1 MPGTRR
7 DDVVLF
13 RFHRQYKNLVCGEVV
28 VDGTW
33 NGWCVL
39 CVVLFIPISFVSQKI
54 VGWYIRLFLTDLAGP
69 YPGILTGFLSGVFL
83 PSGLYFQ
90 KSVKMFRI
98 PFLMIIL

>member
-1 MPGTRR
+1 MSMSISMLKVCLLLCSHFFG
-7 DDVVLF
+7 DVRPFL
-13 RFHRQYKNLVCGEVV
+13 
-28 VDGTW
+28 
-33 NGWCVL
+33 
-39 CVVLFIPISFVSQKI
+39 
-54 VGWYIRLFLTDLAGP
+54 RLFLTDLAGP